1 MRNYRI
7 YISHLSS
14 YMEELCNSGGLW
26 MFVFLLLIGLWV
38 VHSELSLY
46 AGATILGYLGVVFLI
61 FLFRED
67 LPMRE
72 GMGDS
77 ARRVLVQIMP
87 AAIWLLAAGLTY
99 ETEDV

>member
-1 MRNYRI
+1 
-7 YISHLSS
+7 
-14 YMEELCNSGGLW
+14 
-26 MFVFLLLIGLWV
+26 MFVFIMLIGLWA
-38 VHSELSLY
+38 VHSKLSLY
-46 AGATILGYLGVVFLI
+46 ASTTVLGYLGVVFLI

-99 ETEDV
+99 ETDH